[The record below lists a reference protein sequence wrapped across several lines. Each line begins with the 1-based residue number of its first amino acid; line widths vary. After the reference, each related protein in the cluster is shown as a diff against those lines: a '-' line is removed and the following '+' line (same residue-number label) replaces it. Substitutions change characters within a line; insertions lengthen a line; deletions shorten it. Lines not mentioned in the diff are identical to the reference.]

1 MIPEAGAEGLLI
13 TQGGRFGGLGLYVL
27 DSKPVFHYNTAGV
40 ARYTVAA
47 KDKLK
52 PGKHSISVDFE
63 YDGGGF
69 GKGGTATMMVDGK
82 KVAKGRLER
91 TLPFRI
97 SLDET
102 LDIGEDTGTPVSE
115 DYKTPFEFTGDLE
128 KVVVKL
134 KKTEG

>member
-1 MIPEAGAEGLLI
+1 M
-13 TQGGRFGGLGLYVL
+13 L

-52 PGKHSISVDFE
+52 PGKHSIVVDFK
-63 YDGGGF
+63 YDGGGLA
-69 GKGGTATMMVDGK
+69 KGGTATMMVDGK
-82 KVAKGRLER
+82 EVAQGRIER

-115 DYKTPFEFTGDLE
+115 DYKVPFQFNGKLS
-128 KVVVKL
+128 KVVVDL
-134 KKTEG
+134 